1 MQMLA
6 IILVLSLLIGLLGIN
21 SRLGF
26 GQLLCQYS
34 AHPDCRAVA
43 CDRIGQ
49 QKTVAQ
55 PARKGHCTNEHS
67 HLHGA
72 VA

>member
-26 GQLLCQYS
+26 WGNFFASILLTPIVGLLLVIAS
-34 AHPDCRAVA
+34 GSKKP
-43 CDRIGQ
+43 
-49 QKTVAQ
+49 
-55 PARKGHCTNEHS
+55 S
-67 HLHGA
+67 HN
-72 VA
+72 

>member
-26 GQLLCQYS
+26 WGNFFASILLTPIVGLLLVIAASSKKQL
-34 AHPDCRAVA
+34 
-43 CDRIGQ
+43 
-49 QKTVAQ
+49 K
-55 PARKGHCTNEHS
+55 N
-67 HLHGA
+67 
-72 VA
+72 

>member
-26 GQLLCQYS
+26 WGNFFASILLTPIVGLLLVIAS
-34 AHPDCRAVA
+34 
-43 CDRIGQ
+43 G
-49 QKTVAQ
+49 
-55 PARKGHCTNEHS
+55 RKKQS
-67 HLHGA
+67 HN
-72 VA
+72 

>member
-26 GQLLCQYS
+26 WGNFFASVLLTPLVGLLLVIASNPKKPTRC
-34 AHPDCRAVA
+34 
-43 CDRIGQ
+43 
-49 QKTVAQ
+49 
-55 PARKGHCTNEHS
+55 
-67 HLHGA
+67 
-72 VA
+72 

>member
-26 GQLLCQYS
+26 WGNFFANILLTPIVGLLLVIASGSKKQ
-34 AHPDCRAVA
+34 
-43 CDRIGQ
+43 
-49 QKTVAQ
+49 
-55 PARKGHCTNEHS
+55 S
-67 HLHGA
+67 HN
-72 VA
+72 

>member
-26 GQLLCQYS
+26 WGNFFASILLTPIVGLLLVIAS
-34 AHPDCRAVA
+34 
-43 CDRIGQ
+43 
-49 QKTVAQ
+49 
-55 PARKGHCTNEHS
+55 GHKKQS
-67 HLHGA
+67 HN
-72 VA
+72 